1 MGILNVTPDSFSD
14 GGQHHAVDDA
24 IAHAKRMVDEG
35 ALIIDVGGES
45 TRPGAEEVSVEE
57 ELDRTVEVVRA
68 LAAQDICVSIDTRK
82 PEVARACVEAGASV
96 INDVTGFTDPAMVEV
111 AANCDA
117 GLIVMHW
124 DKGGVGAPASDAVCR
139 GGVEAPPFAATRA
152 EGASHPSSQP
162 MQPTSASASTLK
174 GGVQYPCRTRGSG
187 DRGIDPSREN
197 SSEGRGFDPSSA
209 QPMHLAVTDATAF
222 QGDIVAHVCDCLRS
236 QASMLEAAGVARD
249 RIAIDPG
256 PGFGKTGK
264 QSLEL
269 MRNLQ
274 ELVHLGYPVV
284 AAPSRKRYVGEAYGI
299 ENAAD
304 RDEASATEAL
314 MACELGA
321 SVVRMHNVATTA
333 AMLEHLRPYC
343 VLALGANVALVG
355 TDEEIQESLIAQLNQ
370 AIADLC
376 LLPDSQLID
385 VSSFYESEPAYVE
398 DQEKFVNAVV
408 LLRTSLAPRD
418 MLRYIHAI
426 EDRLGRVRTLRNGPR
441 TCDIDILDY
450 QLYVSNDEELTL
462 PHPRI
467 LERDFVVKPL
477 LEILPGHVL
486 SDGTLVT
493 SDHVSLGWAK
503 QITREKL

>member
-1 MGILNVTPDSFSD
+1 MIWRCGTYSFDSRMPVIMGILNVTPDSFSD

-45 TRPGAEEVSVEE
+45 TRPGAEAVSTEVEIA
-57 ELDRTVEVVRA
+57 RTVEVVRA
-68 LAAQDICVSIDTRK
+68 LAAEDICVSIDTRK
-82 PEVARACVEAGASV
+82 PEVARACVEAGASI

-124 DKGGVGAPASDAVCR
+124 DR
-139 GGVEAPPFAATRA
+139 E
-152 EGASHPSSQP
+152 
-162 MQPTSASASTLK
+162 
-174 GGVQYPCRTRGSG
+174 GVQSPSRTRG
-187 DRGIDPSREN
+187 
-197 SSEGRGFDPSSA
+197 SEGRGFDPFPTEGCEGGVDTPVSAATHSTGVSHPSSA
-209 QPMHLAVTDATAF
+209 QPMHLAVTDDTAF
-222 QGDIVAHVCDCLRS
+222 QGDIVAHVSDCLRK
-236 QASMLEAAGVARD
+236 QAALLETAGVARD

-304 RDEASATEAL
+304 RDEASATEVL

-355 TDEEIQESLIAQLNQ
+355 TDEEIQEALIAQLNQ

-493 SDHVSLGWAK
+493 PDQVSLGWAK